1 VIKGRK
7 MPGQTGNRNRTSENL
22 RVERV
27 IPERNLILL
36 RGSVPGARN
45 NTVFIRRS

>member
-7 MPGQTGNRNRTSENL
+7 MPGQMGDTQHT
-22 RVERV
+22 
-27 IPERNLILL
+27 ERNLHVEKIDATRNLIYV

-45 NTVFIRRS
+45 SLVLIKKM